1 MDQIKLP
8 VTVLSGFLGAGKTA
22 LLNHVLNRRDGL
34 RVAVIVNDLAEVN
47 IDAELIRDGGG
58 QLSRKQEKLIE
69 ISNGCIC
76 CTMRETLSETIRA
89 LAAEQRFDYLLIES
103 SGLSAPLLVAAAFS
117 LADEHGHTLHEVA
130 RLDTMVTVVDAFNF
144 LKDYLAHQPMCGSA
158 DAPMLID
165 LLVRQIECC
174 DVIVLNKIDLLDNAE
189 MLQLRGLLAH
199 LNPQADVVECEFGE
213 VALERV
219 VATGRFGLAQAAR
232 AFNAMQELRAWPDL
246 SGAPLSEVEQYG
258 IKSFV
263 YRARKPFHPQR
274 FWDLIRQEWPGV
286 LRSKGHFWLATRM
299 DFAGAWSQ
307 AGQVVQYHADQL
319 WWDVL
324 RPGQWPNDAAERALI
339 AGRMQGRYGDRRQEL
354 ALSGVALDVDALT
367 ARFDA
372 CLLSDAE
379 MAAGPAAWARL
390 PDPFPRW
397 DRYQQWDEEEL
408 A

>member
-1 MDQIKLP
+1 MDQIKLS

-58 QLSRKQEKLIE
+58 QLSRKQEKLID

-76 CTMRETLSETIRA
+76 CTLRPALLQTIRA

-103 SGLSAPLLVAAAFS
+103 SGLSDPSLVAAAFS
-117 LADEHGHTLHEVA
+117 LEPQPLHGVA

-144 LKDYLAHQPMCGSA
+144 LKDYLATKVERGST
-158 DAPMLID
+158 DAPGLID
-165 LLVRQIECC
+165 LLLRQVEFC

-189 MLQLRGLLAH
+189 MLQLRELLAH

-219 VATGRFGLAQAAR
+219 VATGRFGLAQAAHWR
-232 AFNAMQELRAWPDL
+232 DALQEMQTWPAPNR
-246 SGAPLSEVEQYG
+246 APLSEVEQYG

-307 AGQVVQYHADQL
+307 VGQVVQYHADHL

-324 RPGQWPNDAAERALI
+324 SPGQWPNDPTERALI

-354 ALSGVALDVDALT
+354 ALSGVGLDVDALT
-367 ARFDA
+367 ACFDA

-379 MAAGPAAWARL
+379 MATGPAAWARL

-397 DRYQQWDEEEL
+397 DRYQQWDEEEQ